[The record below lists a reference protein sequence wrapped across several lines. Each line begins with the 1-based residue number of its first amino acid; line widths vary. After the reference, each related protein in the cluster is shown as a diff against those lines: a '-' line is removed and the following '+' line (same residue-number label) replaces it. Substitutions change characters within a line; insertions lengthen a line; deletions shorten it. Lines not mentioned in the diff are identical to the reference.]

1 MSEATDKK
9 NCLTEISEML
19 AEQNFG
25 YMNFSQRLK
34 VAEIRTRQIGSDA
47 DLIKSEIQSVRL
59 SLEDLIHPIVDGLDV
74 RGKLSDIDGK
84 IQRIETQLTT

>member
-47 DLIKSEIQSVRL
+47 DLIKSEIHNIRL
-59 SLEDLIHPIVDGLDV
+59 SLEELVHPIVDGFDV
-74 RGKLSDIDGK
+74 RGKLSEIDGK

>member
-1 MSEATDKK
+1 MSEAADKK
-9 NCLTEISEML
+9 NCLTEIAEML

-47 DLIKSEIQSVRL
+47 DLIQSEIQNVRL
-59 SLEDLIHPIVDGLDV
+59 TLEDLVHPIVEGIDV
-74 RGKLSDIDGK
+74 RGKLSEIHGK
-84 IQRIETQLTT
+84 VQRIETQLTT

>member
-1 MSEATDKK
+1 
-9 NCLTEISEML
+9 ML

-47 DLIKSEIQSVRL
+47 DFIKSEIQSIRL
-59 SLEDLIHPIVDGLDV
+59 TLEDLIHPIVDGIDV
-74 RGKLSDIDGK
+74 RGKLGEIDGK
-84 IQRIETQLTT
+84 VQRIETQLTT